1 LQDEITGLADS
12 VAVLRT
18 GIKRIEGRQTARMG
32 RENSTEIPDTT
43 SGLSKAVLRAKFG
56 LRPGVPAPHTG

>member
-1 LQDEITGLADS
+1 
-12 VAVLRT
+12 VLRT

-43 SGLSKAVLRAKFG
+43 SGLSKAELRAKFG